1 MANVGSIATARGE
14 QFTHAHVASLSR
26 CNSGFYVLSGCDV
39 HQAGTPGLS
48 VVVDS
53 GYISSG
59 FATARKTVSG
69 GTLTVATPDGSLPR
83 MDVVYV
89 DPNGTIGIYAGT
101 PTAISPSTE
110 TDFKKMA
117 SPSPGASI
125 PSGVILALVYVGAGV
140 TEILNASILD
150 IASYGGFVVEAPTG
164 TTTSG
169 LVPQWSSTQKTLTTG
184 LTVGTAANNL
194 VQLDGSAKLPAVD
207 GSQLTGIT
215 RNICVYIDNQ
225 DDAIETGIKA
235 KVCIDYACTIQSVA
249 LHGSPSGSIVIDIWK
264 VSYDNLPASVA
275 NTITASA
282 KPTISSGIKSLD
294 SSLAG
299 WTKSISAGDWLY
311 FNVDSCT
318 TMTNC
323 SIDLKVV
330 TV

>member
-69 GTLTVATPDGSLPR
+69 GTLTVSTPDVSLPR
-83 MDVVYV
+83 IDVVYI
-89 DPNGTIGIYAGT
+89 DANGTPGIYAGT

-125 PSGVILALVYVGAGV
+125 PNGVILALVYVGAGV

-150 IASYGGFVVEAPTG
+150 IASYGGFVAEAPTG

-169 LVPQWSSTQKTLTTG
+169 RVPQWSSTQKTLTTG

-194 VQLDGSAKLPAVD
+194 VQLDGNAKLPAVD
-207 GSQLTGIT
+207 GSQLTG
-215 RNICVYIDNQ
+215 RVFGIDFPFGNGLDVIEANQ
-225 DDAIETGIKA
+225 AQEFHVPINCKIIEA
-235 KVCIDYACTIQSVA
+235 RVQEVWNN
-249 LHGSPSGSIVIDIWK
+249 SGSITC
-264 VSYDNLPASVA
+264 NLY
-275 NTITASA
+275 IHQ
-282 KPTISSGIKSLD
+282 G
-294 SSLAG
+294 
-299 WTKSISAGDWLY
+299 GDGKGGL
-311 FNVDSCT
+311 VDSFSLSNSHYVWELGLNISVDADRWIRIEIPSAV
-318 TMTNC
+318 TNSKQIVC
-323 SIDLKVV
+323 SLVLEA
-330 TV
+330 T

>member
-83 MDVVYV
+83 MDVVYL
-89 DPNGTIGIYAGT
+89 DTNGTPGIYAGT

-125 PSGVILALVYVGAGV
+125 PNGVILALVYVGAGV

-150 IASYGGFVVEAPTG
+150 IASYGGFVAEAPTG

-207 GSQLTGIT
+207 GSQLTG
-215 RNICVYIDNQ
+215 RLFDICFPFGNGLDVIEANQ
-225 DDAIETGIKA
+225 AQEFHVPINCKIIEA
-235 KVCIDYACTIQSVA
+235 RVQEVWNN
-249 LHGSPSGSIVIDIWK
+249 LGSITC
-264 VSYDNLPASVA
+264 NLYIHP
-275 NTITASA
+275 
-282 KPTISSGIKSLD
+282 G
-294 SSLAG
+294 
-299 WTKSISAGDWLY
+299 GDGKGGL
-311 FNVDSCT
+311 VDSFSLSNSYYAWELGLNISVDADRWIRIEIPSAV
-318 TMTNC
+318 TNSKQIVC
-323 SIDLKVV
+323 SLVLEA
-330 TV
+330 T

>member
-14 QFTHAHVASLSR
+14 QFTHAHVASMTR
-26 CNSGFYVLSGCDV
+26 RDSGFHVLSGCDV

-59 FATARKTVSG
+59 FATTRKTVSG
-69 GTLTVATPDGSLPR
+69 GTLTVSTPDGSLPR

-110 TDFKKMA
+110 TNFKKMA

-125 PSGVILALVYVGAGV
+125 PNGVILALVYVGAGV

-150 IASYGGFVVEAPTG
+150 IASYGGFVAEAPTG

-207 GSQLTGIT
+207 GSQLTGRVFEIDFPFGNGSDVIENFQYHEFAVPINCKIT
-215 RNICVYIDNQ
+215 RVDFWEIQRIAGAATAEIYIHDLGAARGDQVDNFVIAAGQ
-225 DDAIETGIKA
+225 SYYTESGLDIAVSQHKVIQIVLGYTSTA
-235 KVCIDYACTIQSVA
+235 KQ
-249 LHGSPSGSIVIDIWK
+249 
-264 VSYDNLPASVA
+264 
-275 NTITASA
+275 
-282 KPTISSGIKSLD
+282 
-294 SSLAG
+294 
-299 WTKSISAGDWLY
+299 
-311 FNVDSCT
+311 
-318 TMTNC
+318 
-323 SIDLKVV
+323 VV
-330 TV
+330 VRLFCEAT

>member
-1 MANVGSIATARGE
+1 MANVGSIATAKGE

-101 PTAISPSTE
+101 PTTISPSTE
-110 TDFKKMA
+110 IDFKKMA

-125 PSGVILALVYVGAGV
+125 PNGVILALVYVGAGV

-150 IASYGGFVVEAPTG
+150 IASYGGFAAEAPTG

-194 VQLDGSAKLPAVD
+194 VQLDGNAKLPAVD
-207 GSQLTGIT
+207 GSQLTGRVFEIDFPFGNGQDVIENFQYHEVAVPINCKIT
-215 RNICVYIDNQ
+215 RVDFWEIQRIAGAVTAELYIHDLGAARGDQVDNFVIAAGQSYYTESGLNIAVSQHKVIQIVLGY
-225 DDAIETGIKA
+225 TSTA
-235 KVCIDYACTIQSVA
+235 KQ
-249 LHGSPSGSIVIDIWK
+249 
-264 VSYDNLPASVA
+264 
-275 NTITASA
+275 
-282 KPTISSGIKSLD
+282 
-294 SSLAG
+294 
-299 WTKSISAGDWLY
+299 
-311 FNVDSCT
+311 
-318 TMTNC
+318 
-323 SIDLKVV
+323 VV
-330 TV
+330 VRLFCEAT

>member
-1 MANVGSIATARGE
+1 MANVNSINTAKGE

-59 FATARKTVSG
+59 FTTARKTVSG

-83 MDVVYV
+83 MDVVYL
-89 DPNGTIGIYAGT
+89 DANGTPSIYAGT

-110 TDFKKMA
+110 IDFKKMA

-125 PSGVILALVYVGAGV
+125 PNGVILALVYVGAGV

-150 IASYGGFVVEAPTG
+150 IASYGGFVAEAPTG

-184 LTVGTAANNL
+184 LTVGTSANNL

-207 GSQLTGIT
+207 GSQLTGRVFEIDFPFGNGQDVIENYET
-215 RNICVYIDNQ
+215 RECSVPIDCKIIRMDLWEVGRIAGSAQSSVYIHDLGADTGSAVLNLSIAAGNTYNTATGLSTPVSANKIIRA
-225 DDAIETGIKA
+225 DAGITTTA
-235 KVCIDYACTIQSVA
+235 KHLVLRLVCEAT
-249 LHGSPSGSIVIDIWK
+249 
-264 VSYDNLPASVA
+264 
-275 NTITASA
+275 
-282 KPTISSGIKSLD
+282 
-294 SSLAG
+294 
-299 WTKSISAGDWLY
+299 
-311 FNVDSCT
+311 
-318 TMTNC
+318 
-323 SIDLKVV
+323 
-330 TV
+330 

>member
-83 MDVVYV
+83 MDVVYL
-89 DPNGTIGIYAGT
+89 DANGTPGIYAGT

-125 PSGVILALVYVGAGV
+125 PNGVILALVYVGAGV

-150 IASYGGFVVEAPTG
+150 IASYGGFVAEAPTG

-169 LVPQWSSTQKTLTTG
+169 RVPQWSSTQKTLTTG

-194 VQLDGSAKLPAVD
+194 VQLDGNAKLPAVD
-207 GSQLTGIT
+207 GSQLTGRVFEIDFPFGNGQDVIENFQYHEVAVPINCKIT
-215 RNICVYIDNQ
+215 RVDFWEIQRIAGAATAELYIHDLGAARGVAVDLFVIAADQSYYTESGLNIAVAQHRVIQITLGY
-225 DDAIETGIKA
+225 TSTA
-235 KVCIDYACTIQSVA
+235 KQ
-249 LHGSPSGSIVIDIWK
+249 
-264 VSYDNLPASVA
+264 
-275 NTITASA
+275 
-282 KPTISSGIKSLD
+282 
-294 SSLAG
+294 
-299 WTKSISAGDWLY
+299 
-311 FNVDSCT
+311 
-318 TMTNC
+318 
-323 SIDLKVV
+323 VV
-330 TV
+330 VRLFCEAT

>member
-1 MANVGSIATARGE
+1 MANVNSINTARGE

-39 HQAGTPGLS
+39 HQAETPGLS

-69 GTLTVATPDGSLPR
+69 GTLTVATPDVSLPR

-89 DPNGTIGIYAGT
+89 DPNGTPGIYAGT

-125 PSGVILALVYVGAGV
+125 PNGVILALVYVGAGV

-150 IASYGGFVVEAPTG
+150 IASYGGFVAEAPTG

-169 LVPQWSSTQKTLTTG
+169 MVPQWSSTQKTLTTG
-184 LTVGTAANNL
+184 LTVGTSANNL
-194 VQLDGSAKLPAVD
+194 VQLDASARLPAVS
-207 GSQLTGIT
+207 GSLLKGVT

-225 DDAIETGIKA
+225 GDAIETGIKA
-235 KVCIDYACTIQSVA
+235 KICIDYACTIQSVT
-249 LHGSPSGSIVIDIWK
+249 LHGSPSGSIVVDIWK
-264 VSYDNLPASVA
+264 VAYASLPAVVGNS
-275 NTITASA
+275 ITASA
-282 KPTISSGIKSLD
+282 KPKISSAIKYQNATLS
-294 SSLAG
+294 G
-299 WTKSISAGDWLY
+299 WTTSISAGDWLY

-323 SIDLKVV
+323 AIDLKVV
-330 TV
+330 TA

>member
-150 IASYGGFVVEAPTG
+150 IASYGGFVAEAPTG

-194 VQLDGSAKLPAVD
+194 VQLDGNAKLPAVD
-207 GSQLTGIT
+207 GSQLTGRVFEIDFPFGNGQDVIENFQYHEVAVPINCKIT
-215 RNICVYIDNQ
+215 RVDFWEIQRIVGAATAELYIHDLGAARGDRVDTFVIAAGQSYYTESGLNIAVSQHKVIQIVLGY
-225 DDAIETGIKA
+225 TSTA
-235 KVCIDYACTIQSVA
+235 KQ
-249 LHGSPSGSIVIDIWK
+249 
-264 VSYDNLPASVA
+264 
-275 NTITASA
+275 
-282 KPTISSGIKSLD
+282 
-294 SSLAG
+294 
-299 WTKSISAGDWLY
+299 
-311 FNVDSCT
+311 
-318 TMTNC
+318 
-323 SIDLKVV
+323 VV
-330 TV
+330 VRLFCEAT

>member
-69 GTLTVATPDGSLPR
+69 GTLTVSTPDGSLPR
-83 MDVVYV
+83 MDVIYL
-89 DPNGTIGIYAGT
+89 DANGTPGIYAGT

-125 PSGVILALVYVGAGV
+125 PNGVILALVYVGAGV

-150 IASYGGFVVEAPTG
+150 IASYGGFVAEAPTG

-169 LVPQWSSTQKTLTTG
+169 RVPQWSSTQKTLTTG

-194 VQLDGSAKLPAVD
+194 VQLDGNAKLPAVD
-207 GSQLTGIT
+207 GSQLTGRVFEIDFPFGNGQDVIEAGQVHEFAAPIACKIT
-215 RNICVYIDNQ
+215 RADIWEV
-225 DDAIETGIKA
+225 GL
-235 KVCIDYACTIQSVA
+235 V
-249 LHGSPSGSIVIDIWK
+249 SGSITCTLYKHAIGAAKGSAVDTFAISSDTDMTETGLNIS
-264 VSYDNLPASVA
+264 VSQHDVLRIEVSG
-275 NTITASA
+275 ITAA
-282 KPTISSGIKSLD
+282 KQIVCRLFCEAT
-294 SSLAG
+294 
-299 WTKSISAGDWLY
+299 
-311 FNVDSCT
+311 
-318 TMTNC
+318 
-323 SIDLKVV
+323 
-330 TV
+330 

>member
-1 MANVGSIATARGE
+1 MANVGSITTARGE
-14 QFTHAHVASLSR
+14 QFTHAHVASMTR
-26 CNSGFYVLSGCDV
+26 HDSGIYIMSGCDV

-53 GYISSG
+53 GYASIG
-59 FATARKTVSG
+59 YATGVKTVSG
-69 GTLTVATPDGSLPR
+69 GTLTVATPDVSLPR

-117 SPSPGASI
+117 SPSPGTTI
-125 PSGVILALVYVGAGV
+125 PNGVILALVYVGAGV

-150 IASYGGFVVEAPTG
+150 IASYGEYSTQAPA
-164 TTTSG
+164 TTTTG
-169 LVPQWSSTQKTLTTG
+169 YVPCWSSTARLLSTG
-184 LTVGTAANNL
+184 YGIGTAANNL
-194 VQLDGSAKLPAVD
+194 VQLNGSAKLPAVD
-207 GSQLTGIT
+207 GSQLTNMV

>member
-1 MANVGSIATARGE
+1 MANVNSITTAKGE
-14 QFTHAHVASLSR
+14 QFTHAHVASMAR
-26 CNSGFYVLSGCDV
+26 RDFGFHVLSGCDV

-69 GTLTVATPDGSLPR
+69 GTLTIATPDVSLPR

-117 SPSPGASI
+117 SPSPGTTI
-125 PSGVILALVYVGAGV
+125 PNGVILSLVYVAAGA

-150 IASYGGFVVEAPTG
+150 IASYGGFVTEAPTG

-169 LVPQWSSTQKTLTTG
+169 MVPQWSSTQKTLTTG
-184 LTVGTAANNL
+184 LTVGTSASNL

-207 GSQLTGIT
+207 GSQLTNVV
-215 RNICVYIDNQ
+215 RNICIYIDNQ
-225 DDAIETGIKA
+225 DDVIETGIKA
-235 KVCIDYACTIQSVA
+235 KICIDYACTIQSVT
-249 LHGSPSGSIVIDIWK
+249 LHGSPSGSIIIDIWK
-264 VSYDNLPASVA
+264 VGYASLPASVG

-282 KPTISSGIKSLD
+282 KPTISSGIKYQD
-294 SSLAG
+294 SILTG
-299 WTKSISAGDWLY
+299 WTKSISPGDWLY

-323 SIDLKVV
+323 SVDLKVV

>member
-83 MDVVYV
+83 MDVVYL
-89 DPNGTIGIYAGT
+89 DTNGTPGIYAGT

-125 PSGVILALVYVGAGV
+125 PNGVILALVYVGAGV
-140 TEILNASILD
+140 TEILNASIID
-150 IASYGGFVVEAPTG
+150 IASYGGFVAEAPTG

-194 VQLDGSAKLPAVD
+194 VQLDGNAKLPAVD
-207 GSQLTGIT
+207 GSRLTGRVFEIDFPFGNGSDVIEYQIQEVAVPVNCKIT
-215 RNICVYIDNQ
+215 R
-225 DDAIETGIKA
+225 
-235 KVCIDYACTIQSVA
+235 
-249 LHGSPSGSIVIDIWK
+249 IDIWEVGQIVGGITCGLYIHDIGAAKGSAVNYSVIPSGYSYNTTTGHNISVSAYK
-264 VSYDNLPASVA
+264 VIRAEVGG
-275 NTITASA
+275 TTTA
-282 KPTISSGIKSLD
+282 KQ
-294 SSLAG
+294 
-299 WTKSISAGDWLY
+299 
-311 FNVDSCT
+311 
-318 TMTNC
+318 
-323 SIDLKVV
+323 VV
-330 TV
+330 VRLFCEAT

>member
-83 MDVVYV
+83 MDVVYL
-89 DPNGTIGIYAGT
+89 DTNGTPSIYAGT

-125 PSGVILALVYVGAGV
+125 PNGVILALVYVGAGV

-150 IASYGGFVVEAPTG
+150 IASYGGFVAEAPTG

-194 VQLDGSAKLPAVD
+194 VQLDGNAKLPAVD
-207 GSQLTGIT
+207 GSQLTGRVFEIDFPFGNGSDVIENYET
-215 RNICVYIDNQ
+215 RECSVPINCKIIRMDLWEVGLNAGSAQSAVYIHDLGADKGSAVLNLSIAAGNTYNTATGLSTPVSANKIIRA
-225 DDAIETGIKA
+225 DAGITTTA
-235 KVCIDYACTIQSVA
+235 KHLVLRLVCEAT
-249 LHGSPSGSIVIDIWK
+249 
-264 VSYDNLPASVA
+264 
-275 NTITASA
+275 
-282 KPTISSGIKSLD
+282 
-294 SSLAG
+294 
-299 WTKSISAGDWLY
+299 
-311 FNVDSCT
+311 
-318 TMTNC
+318 
-323 SIDLKVV
+323 
-330 TV
+330 

>member
-83 MDVVYV
+83 MDVVYL
-89 DPNGTIGIYAGT
+89 DTNGTPSIYAGT

-125 PSGVILALVYVGAGV
+125 PNGVILALIYVGAGV

-150 IASYGGFVVEAPTG
+150 IASYGGFVAEAPTG

-194 VQLDGSAKLPAVD
+194 VKLDGNAKLPAVD
-207 GSQLTGIT
+207 GSQLTGRVFEIDFPFGNGSDVIEAAVHEFAAPIACKIT
-215 RNICVYIDNQ
+215 RADVWEVGRVSSSITCTLYKHAIGAAKGSAVDSFAISSNVYMT
-225 DDAIETGIKA
+225 ETGLNI
-235 KVCIDYACTIQSVA
+235 SVSQHNI
-249 LHGSPSGSIVIDIWK
+249 LRIE
-264 VSYDNLPASVA
+264 VSS
-275 NTITASA
+275 ITAA
-282 KPTISSGIKSLD
+282 KQIVCRLFCEAT
-294 SSLAG
+294 
-299 WTKSISAGDWLY
+299 
-311 FNVDSCT
+311 
-318 TMTNC
+318 
-323 SIDLKVV
+323 
-330 TV
+330 

>member
-1 MANVGSIATARGE
+1 MANVGNITTQKGE
-14 QFTHAHVASLSR
+14 QFTHAHVASMAR
-26 CNSGFYVLSGCDV
+26 RDFGFHVLSGCDV

-69 GTLTVATPDGSLPR
+69 GTLTIATPDVSLPR

-89 DPNGTIGIYAGT
+89 DPNGAVGIYAGT

-117 SPSPGASI
+117 SPSPGTTI
-125 PSGVILALVYVGAGV
+125 PNGVILSLVYVAAGA

-150 IASYGGFVVEAPTG
+150 IASYGGFVAEAPTG

-169 LVPQWSSTQKTLTTG
+169 MVPQWSSTQKTLTTG
-184 LTVGTAANNL
+184 LTVGTSASNL

-207 GSQLTGIT
+207 GSQLTNVV
-215 RNICVYIDNQ
+215 RNICIYIDNQ
-225 DDAIETGIKA
+225 DDAITTGIKA
-235 KVCIDYACTIQSVA
+235 KICIDYACTIQSVT

-282 KPTISSGIKSLD
+282 KPTISSGIKYQDITLS
-294 SSLAG
+294 G

>member
-59 FATARKTVSG
+59 FATTRKTVSG

-83 MDVVYV
+83 MDVIYV

-125 PSGVILALVYVGAGV
+125 PNGVILALVYVGAGV

-150 IASYGGFVVEAPTG
+150 IASYGGFVAEAPTG

-184 LTVGTAANNL
+184 LTVGTSANNL

-207 GSQLTGIT
+207 GSQLTGRVFEIDFPFGNGQDVIENYET
-215 RNICVYIDNQ
+215 RECSVPIDCKIIRMDLWEVGRIAGSAQSSVYIHDLGADTGSAVLNLSIAAGNTYNIATGLSTPVSANKIIRA
-225 DDAIETGIKA
+225 DAGITTTA
-235 KVCIDYACTIQSVA
+235 KHLVLRLVCEAT
-249 LHGSPSGSIVIDIWK
+249 
-264 VSYDNLPASVA
+264 
-275 NTITASA
+275 
-282 KPTISSGIKSLD
+282 
-294 SSLAG
+294 
-299 WTKSISAGDWLY
+299 
-311 FNVDSCT
+311 
-318 TMTNC
+318 
-323 SIDLKVV
+323 
-330 TV
+330 

>member
-1 MANVGSIATARGE
+1 MANVGSIATAKGE

-59 FATARKTVSG
+59 FATARKTVYG
-69 GTLTVATPDGSLPR
+69 GTLTVATPNGWLPR

-125 PSGVILALVYVGAGV
+125 PNGVILALVYVGAGV

-150 IASYGGFVVEAPTG
+150 IASYGGFVAEAPTG

-194 VQLDGSAKLPAVD
+194 VQLDGNAKLPAVD
-207 GSQLTGIT
+207 GSQLTGRVFEIDFTAGNGLDVIENFQYREFAVPINCKIT
-215 RNICVYIDNQ
+215 RIDFWEVQ
-225 DDAIETGIKA
+225 QI
-235 KVCIDYACTIQSVA
+235 V
-249 LHGSPSGSIVIDIWK
+249 GSITAELYIHNIGAARG
-264 VSYDNLPASVA
+264 SNIR
-275 NTITASA
+275 NTIIPSDASYITVTGLNITVNAHQVIQITFGYTSTA
-282 KPTISSGIKSLD
+282 KQ
-294 SSLAG
+294 
-299 WTKSISAGDWLY
+299 
-311 FNVDSCT
+311 
-318 TMTNC
+318 
-323 SIDLKVV
+323 VV
-330 TV
+330 CRLFCEAT

>member
-1 MANVGSIATARGE
+1 MANVGSIATAKGE

-69 GTLTVATPDGSLPR
+69 GRLTVATPHVSLPR

-125 PSGVILALVYVGAGV
+125 PNGVILALVYVGAGV

-150 IASYGGFVVEAPTG
+150 IASYSGFVAEAPTG

-184 LTVGTAANNL
+184 LAVGTAANNL

-207 GSQLTGIT
+207 GSQLTG
-215 RNICVYIDNQ
+215 RLFGIDFPFGNGLDVIEANQ
-225 DDAIETGIKA
+225 AQEFHVPINCKIIEA
-235 KVCIDYACTIQSVA
+235 RVQEVWNN
-249 LHGSPSGSIVIDIWK
+249 LGSITC
-264 VSYDNLPASVA
+264 NLY
-275 NTITASA
+275 IHRGGEG
-282 KPTISSGIKSLD
+282 KGGL
-294 SSLAG
+294 
-299 WTKSISAGDWLY
+299 
-311 FNVDSCT
+311 VDSFSLSNSHY
-318 TMTNC
+318 MWELGLNISVDADRWIRIEIPSAVTNSKQIVC
-323 SIDLKVV
+323 SLVLEA
-330 TV
+330 T

>member
-1 MANVGSIATARGE
+1 MANVGNITTQKGE
-14 QFTHAHVASLSR
+14 QFTHAHVASMAR
-26 CNSGFYVLSGCDV
+26 RDFGFHVLSGCDV

-69 GTLTVATPDGSLPR
+69 GTLTIATPDVSLPR

-89 DPNGTIGIYAGT
+89 DTNGTIGIYAGT

-117 SPSPGASI
+117 SPSPGTTI
-125 PSGVILALVYVGAGV
+125 PNGVILSLVYVAAGA

-150 IASYGGFVVEAPTG
+150 IASYGGFVAEAPTG

-169 LVPQWSSTQKTLTTG
+169 MVPQWSSNQKTLTTG
-184 LTVGTAANNL
+184 LTVGTSASNL

-207 GSQLTGIT
+207 GSQLTNVV
-215 RNICVYIDNQ
+215 RNICIYIDNQ
-225 DDAIETGIKA
+225 DDVITTGIKA
-235 KVCIDYACTIQSVA
+235 KICIDYACTIQSVT

-264 VSYDNLPASVA
+264 VNYNNLPASVA

-282 KPTISSGIKSLD
+282 KPTISNGIKYQDITLS
-294 SSLAG
+294 G
-299 WTKSISAGDWLY
+299 WTKSISPGDWLY

>member
-14 QFTHAHVASLSR
+14 QFTHAHVASMAR
-26 CNSGFYVLSGCDV
+26 RDSGFHVLSGCDV

-69 GTLTVATPDGSLPR
+69 GTLAVATPDGSLPR

-101 PTAISPSTE
+101 PTTISPSTE
-110 TDFKKMA
+110 IDFKKMA
-117 SPSPGASI
+117 SPSPGTTI
-125 PSGVILALVYVGAGV
+125 PNGVILALVYVGAGV

-150 IASYGGFVVEAPTG
+150 IASYGGFVAEAPTG

-207 GSQLTGIT
+207 GSQLTGIEHS
-215 RNICVYIDNQ
+215 IGIYIDNGT
-225 DDAIETGIKA
+225 DPIETGIKA
-235 KVCIDYACTIQSVA
+235 KICPGYAFQIKSVT
-249 LHGSPSGSIVIDIWK
+249 LHGSPSGSIQFEIYKTWYSI
-264 VSYDNLPASVA
+264 LPTTSS
-275 NTITASA
+275 ITGSS
-282 KPTISSGIKSLD
+282 KPTITSDIKYRDTTLSGWDITFTGD
-294 SSLAG
+294 
-299 WTKSISAGDWLY
+299 DWLY
-311 FNVDSCT
+311 FEVLSCT
-318 TMTNC
+318 SMTNC
-323 SIDLKVV
+323 GIFLQVV

>member
-83 MDVVYV
+83 MDVIYL
-89 DPNGTIGIYAGT
+89 DANGTPGIYAGT

-110 TDFKKMA
+110 TNFKKMA

-125 PSGVILALVYVGAGV
+125 PNGVILALVYVGAGV

-150 IASYGGFVVEAPTG
+150 IASYGGFVAEAPTG

-207 GSQLTGIT
+207 GSQLTG
-215 RNICVYIDNQ
+215 RLFDICFPFGNGLDVIEPAVQEFSVPVGCKIDHVNLWEVEGR
-225 DDAIETGIKA
+225 ACYVTCVLYKHHL
-235 KVCIDYACTIQSVA
+235 YAPK
-249 LHGSPSGSIVIDIWK
+249 GSPLGYYKLVNQ
-264 VSYDNLPASVA
+264 SYMYQVDVN
-275 NTITASA
+275 ITASQHEIFRIEV
-282 KPTISSGIKSLD
+282 TD
-294 SSLAG
+294 
-299 WTKSISAGDWLY
+299 ISAAKQIVCRLHLEA
-311 FNVDSCT
+311 T
-318 TMTNC
+318 
-323 SIDLKVV
+323 
-330 TV
+330 

>member
-1 MANVGSIATARGE
+1 MANVGNITTQKGE
-14 QFTHAHVASLSR
+14 QFTHAHVASMAR
-26 CNSGFYVLSGCDV
+26 RDSGFHVLSGCDV

-69 GTLTVATPDGSLPR
+69 GTLTVSTPDVSLPR

-89 DPNGTIGIYAGT
+89 DPNGTVGIYAGT

-117 SPSPGASI
+117 SPSPGTTI
-125 PSGVILALVYVGAGV
+125 PNGVILSLVYVAAGA

-150 IASYGGFVVEAPTG
+150 IASYGGFVAEAPTG

-169 LVPQWSSTQKTLTTG
+169 MVPQWSSTQKTLTTG

-207 GSQLTGIT
+207 GSQLTGIEHS
-215 RNICVYIDNQ
+215 IGIYVDNGT
-225 DDAIETGIKA
+225 DPIETGIKA
-235 KVCIDYACTIQSVA
+235 KICPGYAFQIKSVT
-249 LHGSPSGSIVIDIWK
+249 LHGSPSGSIQFEIYKTW
-264 VSYDNLPASVA
+264 YDVLPSLIS
-275 NTITASA
+275 ITASS
-282 KPTISSGIKSLD
+282 KPTISGGIKYRDTVLTSWD
-294 SSLAG
+294 VTFTAD
-299 WTKSISAGDWLY
+299 DWLY
-311 FNVDSCT
+311 FEVLSCT

-323 SIDLKVV
+323 GIFLQVV

>member
-83 MDVVYV
+83 MDVVYL
-89 DPNGTIGIYAGT
+89 DTNGTPSIYAGT

-125 PSGVILALVYVGAGV
+125 PNGVILALVYVGAGV

-150 IASYGGFVVEAPTG
+150 IASYGGFVAEAPTG

-207 GSQLTGIT
+207 GSQLTGRVFEIDFPFGNGQDVIENFQFHEFAVPINCKIT
-215 RNICVYIDNQ
+215 RVDFWEIQRIVGAATAELYIHDLGAARGDQVDNFVIAAGQSYYTESGLNIAVSQHKVIQIVLGY
-225 DDAIETGIKA
+225 TSTA
-235 KVCIDYACTIQSVA
+235 KQ
-249 LHGSPSGSIVIDIWK
+249 
-264 VSYDNLPASVA
+264 
-275 NTITASA
+275 
-282 KPTISSGIKSLD
+282 
-294 SSLAG
+294 
-299 WTKSISAGDWLY
+299 
-311 FNVDSCT
+311 
-318 TMTNC
+318 
-323 SIDLKVV
+323 VV
-330 TV
+330 VRLFCEAT

>member
-1 MANVGSIATARGE
+1 MANVGSIATAKGE

-125 PSGVILALVYVGAGV
+125 PNGVILALVYVGAGV

-150 IASYGGFVVEAPTG
+150 IASYGGFVAEAPTG

-194 VQLDGSAKLPAVD
+194 VQLDGNAKLPAVD
-207 GSQLTGIT
+207 GSQLTGRVFEIDFPFGNGQDVIENFQYHEVAVPINCKIT
-215 RNICVYIDNQ
+215 RVDFW
-225 DDAIETGIKA
+225 E
-235 KVCIDYACTIQSVA
+235 IQR
-249 LHGSPSGSIVIDIWK
+249 IVGAATAELYVHDLGAARGDRVDTFVIAAGQ
-264 VSYDNLPASVA
+264 SYY
-275 NTITASA
+275 
-282 KPTISSGIKSLD
+282 
-294 SSLAG
+294 
-299 WTKSISAGDWLY
+299 TKSGLNITVAQH
-311 FNVDSCT
+311 
-318 TMTNC
+318 
-323 SIDLKVV
+323 KVIQIV
-330 TV
+330 LGYTSTAKQVVVRLFCEAT

>member
-1 MANVGSIATARGE
+1 MANVGNITTQKGE
-14 QFTHAHVASLSR
+14 QFTHAHVASMAR
-26 CNSGFYVLSGCDV
+26 RDFGFHVLSGCDV

-69 GTLTVATPDGSLPR
+69 GTLTIATPDVSLPR

-117 SPSPGASI
+117 SPSPGTTI
-125 PSGVILALVYVGAGV
+125 PNGVILSLVYVAAGA

-150 IASYGGFVVEAPTG
+150 IASYGGFVAEAPTG

-169 LVPQWSSTQKTLTTG
+169 MVPQWSSTQKTLTTG
-184 LTVGTAANNL
+184 LTVGTSASNL

-207 GSQLTGIT
+207 GSQLTNVV
-215 RNICVYIDNQ
+215 RNICIYIDNQ
-225 DDAIETGIKA
+225 DDAITTGIKA
-235 KVCIDYACTIQSVA
+235 KICIDYACTIQSVT

-264 VSYDNLPASVA
+264 VNYNNLPASVA

-282 KPTISSGIKSLD
+282 KPTISNGIKYQDITLS
-294 SSLAG
+294 G

>member
-69 GTLTVATPDGSLPR
+69 GTLTIATPDVSLPR

-125 PSGVILALVYVGAGV
+125 PNGVILALVYVGAGV

-150 IASYGGFVVEAPTG
+150 IASYGGFVAEAPTG

-169 LVPQWSSTQKTLTTG
+169 MVPQWSSTQKTLTTG

-194 VQLDGSAKLPAVD
+194 VQLDGNAKLPAVD
-207 GSQLTGIT
+207 GSQLTGRVFEIDFPFGNGLDVIENWQYQEVAVPINCKIT
-215 RNICVYIDNQ
+215 RVDFWEIQRIVGTARAELYIHDLGAVRGDLVDDFFIADGQSYYTESGLNIIVAQHKVIQIVLGY
-225 DDAIETGIKA
+225 TSTA
-235 KVCIDYACTIQSVA
+235 KQ
-249 LHGSPSGSIVIDIWK
+249 
-264 VSYDNLPASVA
+264 
-275 NTITASA
+275 
-282 KPTISSGIKSLD
+282 
-294 SSLAG
+294 
-299 WTKSISAGDWLY
+299 
-311 FNVDSCT
+311 
-318 TMTNC
+318 
-323 SIDLKVV
+323 VV
-330 TV
+330 VRLFCEAT

>member
-1 MANVGSIATARGE
+1 MANVGNITTQKGE
-14 QFTHAHVASLSR
+14 QFTHAHVASMAR
-26 CNSGFYVLSGCDV
+26 RDFGFHVLSGCDV

-69 GTLTVATPDGSLPR
+69 GTLTIATPDVSLPR

-117 SPSPGASI
+117 SPSPGTTI
-125 PSGVILALVYVGAGV
+125 PNGVILSLVYVAAGA

-150 IASYGGFVVEAPTG
+150 IASYGGFVAEAPTG

-169 LVPQWSSTQKTLTTG
+169 MVPQWSSTQKTLTTG
-184 LTVGTAANNL
+184 LTVGTSANNL

-207 GSQLTGIT
+207 GSQLTNVV
-215 RNICVYIDNQ
+215 RNICIYIDNQ
-225 DDAIETGIKA
+225 DDAITTGIKA
-235 KVCIDYACTIQSVA
+235 KICIDYACTIQSVT

-264 VSYDNLPASVA
+264 VNYNNLPASVE

-282 KPTISSGIKSLD
+282 KPTISSGIKYQDITLS
-294 SSLAG
+294 G

>member
-83 MDVVYV
+83 MDVVYL
-89 DPNGTIGIYAGT
+89 DTNGTPGIYAGT

-125 PSGVILALVYVGAGV
+125 PNGVILALVYVGAGV

-150 IASYGGFVVEAPTG
+150 IASYGGFVAEAPTG

-194 VQLDGSAKLPAVD
+194 VQLDGNAKLPAVD
-207 GSQLTGIT
+207 GSQLTGRVFEIDFPAGNGRDVIENFQYLEFAVPINCKIT
-215 RNICVYIDNQ
+215 RIDFWEVQQIVGSITAELYIHDIGAARGSNIRNTIIPSGASYIT
-225 DDAIETGIKA
+225 ETGLNITVNAHQVIQITIGYTTTA
-235 KVCIDYACTIQSVA
+235 KQVVCRLFCEAT
-249 LHGSPSGSIVIDIWK
+249 
-264 VSYDNLPASVA
+264 
-275 NTITASA
+275 
-282 KPTISSGIKSLD
+282 
-294 SSLAG
+294 
-299 WTKSISAGDWLY
+299 
-311 FNVDSCT
+311 
-318 TMTNC
+318 
-323 SIDLKVV
+323 
-330 TV
+330 

>member
-1 MANVGSIATARGE
+1 MANVGNITTQKGE
-14 QFTHAHVASLSR
+14 QFTHAHVASMAR
-26 CNSGFYVLSGCDV
+26 RDFGFHVLSGCDV

-69 GTLTVATPDGSLPR
+69 GTLTIATPDVSLPR

-117 SPSPGASI
+117 SPSPGTAI
-125 PSGVILALVYVGAGV
+125 PNGVILSLVYVAAGV

-150 IASYGGFVVEAPTG
+150 IASYGGFVTEAPTG

-169 LVPQWSSTQKTLTTG
+169 MVPQWSSTQKTLTTG
-184 LTVGTAANNL
+184 LTVGTSASNL

-207 GSQLTGIT
+207 GSQLTNVV
-215 RNICVYIDNQ
+215 RNICIYIDNQ
-225 DDAIETGIKA
+225 DDAITTGIKA
-235 KVCIDYACTIQSVA
+235 KICIDYACTIQSVT

-264 VSYDNLPASVA
+264 VNYNNLPASVA

-282 KPTISSGIKSLD
+282 KPTISSGIKYQDITLS
-294 SSLAG
+294 G